1 MSKPRVLYV
10 LVQYPQLSET
20 YIRAEIAAIE
30 AGFDVE
36 IISLTPADYPYR
48 DFFPFKL
55 LSTREAI
62 QREIERF
69 RPHVLHTH
77 WLHTQLE
84 LVIGL
89 ARDNDTPFT
98 VRAHSFDTLFAPPGV
113 PGALAHAVEGL
124 NSELCLGV
132 LALPFSVQNLIR
144 AGIGAAK
151 IKAVFPVVDYAN
163 FLDRGPNGDAV
174 MNVGASLPKKKF
186 EDFVE
191 LAASIPELEFNLYSI
206 GYGSAALEAANE
218 AQGSPVRIRRA
229 VEPGDMPAIYKQH
242 RWLVVTASKEMGTV
256 GWPLCIAEAQAG
268 GVGVC
273 VPNLRSDLRDYVGES
288 GFFYDSIH
296 EVRDIITRPYPE
308 HMREAGFE
316 QARKSDVAVHK
327 SVLTDLWQLA
337 AAPVR

>member
-20 YIRAEIAAIE
+20 YIRAEIAAIQADFE
-30 AGFDVE
+30 VE
-36 IISLTPADYPYR
+36 VISLTPADYPYR

-55 LSTREAI
+55 LTTREAV

-77 WLHTQLE
+77 WLHEQLE

-98 VRAHSFDTLFAPPGV
+98 VRSHSFDTLFTPPAV
-113 PGALAHAVEGL
+113 PGALARAVEGL
-124 NSELCLGV
+124 NGDLCLGV
-132 LALPFSVQNLIR
+132 LALPFAVQNVIA
-144 AGIGAAK
+144 AGVDAHK
-151 IKAVFPVVDYAN
+151 ITAVYPVVDYAS

-186 EDFVE
+186 EDFVA
-191 LAASIPELEFNLYSI
+191 LGASLPGLEFNLYSI
-206 GYGSAALEAANE
+206 GYGSAALEAANA
-218 AQGSPVRIRRA
+218 AQGNPVRIRRP
-229 VEPGDMPAIYKQH
+229 VEPGDMPAVYKRH

-256 GWPLCIAEAQAG
+256 GWPLCIAEAQAS

-273 VPNLRSDLRDYVGES
+273 VPNLRPDLRDYVGES
-288 GFFYDSIH
+288 GFFYDAID

-308 HMREAGFE
+308 RMREAGFE
-316 QARKSDVAVHK
+316 QARKSDIGAHK
-327 SVLTDLWQLA
+327 TVLTDLWQRA